1 MFSDL
6 NSQLE
11 GLTQPEEKALRQAS
25 SACGSDLS
33 ELMRF
38 FRRTKRA
45 SQVLE
50 WIKAGKVRVR
60 AFDADHRII
69 KVQGPDGRGHKVEL
83 F

>member
-1 MFSDL
+1 MFTDL

-11 GLTQPEEKALRQAS
+11 GLTQPEEKALRKATS
-25 SACGSDLS
+25 TCGNSQS

-38 FRRTKRA
+38 FGRTKRA

-50 WIKAGKVRVR
+50 WIKAGKVRVC
-60 AFDADHRII
+60 AFDADYRII
-69 KVQGPDGRGHKVEL
+69 KLQGPDGRAHKVEL